1 MNTHNPCA
9 SAPRPLALRLSGV
22 LCLALA
28 SLLGACATQTK
39 PYDYTAFKA
48 AHPASVLVLPPLND
62 SKEVNATPGVL
73 AQATMPLA
81 EAGYYVL
88 PVTLV
93 NETFKNNGLTQAAD
107 IQAVSTTKLHDIFGA
122 DAALYM
128 RVKQYGAT
136 YTVVSGAAVV
146 VLEARLV
153 DLRTGTLLWE
163 GSSRAS
169 SDEGQSNQG
178 GVIGMLIKAVI
189 EQVSNTISDAS
200 YKVAGAA
207 TYRLL
212 NPAVPNGILP
222 GPRLPAKDK

>member
-1 MNTHNPCA
+1 MNIPQARDGAH
-9 SAPRPLALRLSGV
+9 RPLALRLSGA

-62 SKEVNATPGVL
+62 SQEVNATPGVL

-122 DAALYM
+122 DAALYL
-128 RVKQYGAT
+128 RIKQYGST
-136 YTVVSGAAVV
+136 YSVVSSAAVV
-146 VLEARLV
+146 SLEARLV

-163 GSSRAS
+163 GRARAS
-169 SDEGQSNQG
+169 SDEGKSNQG
-178 GVIGMLIKAVI
+178 GLLGMLVSAVLDQI
-189 EQVSNTISDAS
+189 VNSVTDAS

-207 TYRLL
+207 SVRLL
-212 NPAVPNGILP
+212 SPTAKDGILP
-222 GPRLPAKDK
+222 GPRAPQQAK